1 MSIIYINPY
10 QFGPGYDSDAQDFIN
25 RVIAADVAAGNTS
38 GLEVGVQDAY
48 NTFFVGCKADGNF
61 SALKANCILAGA
73 RTLSGALVPLVS
85 TMPAPTNYN
94 FVAGDY
100 NRKTGLL
107 GDGSTKY
114 LDSGRNNG
122 TDPQND
128 RHLAVF
134 PSLVNPVA
142 GQAFCGGSGPTT
154 NQRMEMLP
162 QSTGHLFRCLNNSF
176 PTVGDNTTSSGQLIG
191 MSRNASAFFTTRVN
205 SSTGNYNF
213 ASNAVG
219 DNNVLIFATNGPAQT
234 GIAPINLGAHRIAF
248 YSIGEALDLALLDAR
263 VSALITAI
271 GAAIP

>member
-191 MSRNASAFFTTRVN
+191 MSRNASTFFTTRVN
-205 SSTGNYNF
+205 SGTANYSY
-213 ASNAVG
+213 ASNTVG
-219 DNNVLIFATNGPAQT
+219 DNNVLIFATNGAGQT

>member
-1 MSIIYINPY
+1 MSIIYINPF
-10 QFGPGYDSDAQDFIN
+10 QFGPGYDSDAQDFID

-38 GLEVGVQDAY
+38 GLEIEVQDAY

-61 SALKANCILAGA
+61 SALKASCVLAGA

-85 TMPAPTNYN
+85 TMPAPTNYK

-154 NQRMEMLP
+154 NQRMEILP
-162 QSTGHLFRCLNNSF
+162 QSSGHLFRCLNNSF
-176 PTVGDNTTSSGQLIG
+176 PTVGNNTTSSGQLIG

-205 SSTGNYNF
+205 SSTGNYSIT
-213 ASNAVG
+213 SNAVG
-219 DNNVLIFATNGPAQT
+219 DNNVLIFATNNAGQT
-234 GIAPINLGAHRIAF
+234 GISPANLGAHRIAF
-248 YSIGEALDLALLDAR
+248 YSIGESLDLAKLDTR
-263 VSALITAI
+263 VTTLMSDLATAI
-271 GAAIP
+271 P